1 LVHEIYEEVTVRY
14 LKMGAGQFLRDF
26 RRDYHIKKSLAH
38 RKAVTQRKQKAN
50 EKRMKVH
57 FQHIEQD
64 RSPGKKV
71 SHVRLL
77 SLVNELK
84 DNGLTRLYT
93 KNELQCLCSG
103 YNVRY
108 LSKWNKG
115 KLSAEL
121 AHAISHCESMPS
133 SPVTSKYVVDTI
145 VREDQ
150 PALIPV
156 LRLRRL

>member
-1 LVHEIYEEVTVRY
+1 MYDEVTVRY

-26 RRDYHIKKSLAH
+26 RRDYNIKKSLAH
-38 RKAVTQRKQKAN
+38 RKAVTQRKEKAN

-57 FQHIEQD
+57 FQQIEQD

-84 DNGLTRLYT
+84 ANGLMRLYT
-93 KNELQCLCSG
+93 KSELQRLCSG

-121 AHAISHCESMPS
+121 AHAISHCESMPNFQ
-133 SPVTSKYVVDTI
+133 VTSRYVVDI
-145 VREDQ
+145 LREDQ
-150 PALIPV
+150 HVAIPI

>member
-14 LKMGAGQFLRDF
+14 LKMGARQFLCDF
-26 RRDYHIKKSLAH
+26 HRDYHIKKSLAH

-64 RSPGKKV
+64 RSLGKKV

-84 DNGLTRLYT
+84 DNRLMRLYP
-93 KNELQCLCSG
+93 KNELQRLCSG
-103 YNVRY
+103 YNVSRSGTKENCQQS
-108 LSKWNKG
+108 LHMQS
-115 KLSAEL
+115 
-121 AHAISHCESMPS
+121 C
-133 SPVTSKYVVDTI
+133 I
-145 VREDQ
+145 VKTCQ
-150 PALIPV
+150 VPQ
-156 LRLRRL
+156 LRQNIL

>member
-1 LVHEIYEEVTVRY
+1 
-14 LKMGAGQFLRDF
+14 MGTGQFLCDF
-26 RRDYHIKKSLAH
+26 RRDYHITKSLAH
-38 RKAVTQRKQKAN
+38 RKAVTQTKQKAN
-50 EKRMKVH
+50 EKWMKVH

-77 SLVNELK
+77 LLVNELK
-84 DNGLTRLYT
+84 DNGLTCLCT
-93 KNELQCLCSG
+93 KNELQRLCNG

-108 LSKWNKG
+108 LLKWNKG

-121 AHAISHCESMPS
+121 AHAILHCENMPS
-133 SPVTSKYVVDTI
+133 SPVTSKYVVAII

-156 LRLRRL
+156 LNLRRL